1 MSKDKQSG
9 ADTADAGKGKKDQDL
24 PFHWQQVQTAIWLIG
39 LAILFWQG
47 WIWPG
52 ILVLAAISGVS
63 QGLMR
68 WYVER
73 QQTEQQATQ
82 RAEATIEARKD
93 WLPAKC
99 PNCGGP
105 LSVETVKWTGPNS
118 ADCPYCSSNLRPA
131 KQGSQS

>member
-9 ADTADAGKGKKDQDL
+9 ANAADAGKGKEDQEL

-39 LAILFWQG
+39 LAILFWRG
-47 WIWPG
+47 WWWPG
-52 ILVLAAISGVS
+52 ILLLTAISGLS
-63 QGLMR
+63 QGLMH
-68 WYVER
+68 WYVDR
-73 QQTEQQATQ
+73 QEAEQQVQAAAAT
-82 RAEATIEARKD
+82 RKD

-105 LSVETVKWTGPNS
+105 LSVDTVKWTGPSS

-131 KQGSQS
+131 AA

>member
-9 ADTADAGKGKKDQDL
+9 ADAANAGKDKKDQDL

-68 WYVER
+68 WYVDR
-73 QQTEQQATQ
+73 QE
-82 RAEATIEARKD
+82 AEELAKTAEVTRKD

-105 LSVETVKWTGPNS
+105 LSVDTVKWTGPNS
-118 ADCPYCSSNLRPA
+118 ADCPYCSTNLRPA
-131 KQGSQS
+131 LPA